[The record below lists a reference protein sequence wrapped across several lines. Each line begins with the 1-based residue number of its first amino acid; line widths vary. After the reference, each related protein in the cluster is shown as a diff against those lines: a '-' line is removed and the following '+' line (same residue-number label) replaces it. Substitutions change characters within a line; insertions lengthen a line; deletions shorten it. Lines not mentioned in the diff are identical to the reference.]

1 MWILIADQLQC
12 FLNVLLLTKKIKI
25 MLAYYVTEIFE
36 SENFLRTGSEGRPIP
51 AQPSIFCES
60 SIELAFIALSTYNE
74 IGI

>member
-1 MWILIADQLQC
+1 
-12 FLNVLLLTKKIKI
+12 

-60 SIELAFIALSTYNE
+60 SIELAFIAISTYNE